1 MEQTLLM
8 SKSVSISL
16 AKNENNMYRADM
28 SIDDIIVKQADLTQQ
43 ELSNYMQEKLEP
55 EVLKISRL
63 AIKLFK
69 SRKIKLHLK
78 E

>member
-1 MEQTLLM
+1 MN
-8 SKSVSISL
+8 KSVSISL
-16 AKNENNMYRADM
+16 VKDENSMYHADM
-28 SIDDIIVKQADLTQQ
+28 SIDDTIVKQADLTQQ
-43 ELSNYMQEKLEP
+43 ELANYMKEKLDNKT
-55 EVLKISRL
+55 LNISRL

>member
-1 MEQTLLM
+1 M

-16 AKNENNMYRADM
+16 VKNENNMYHADM
-28 SIDDIIVKQADLTQQ
+28 SIDYTIVKQADLTQQ
-43 ELSNYMQEKLEP
+43 ELANYMQEKLEP
-55 EVLKISRL
+55 EELITSRL

-69 SRKIKLHLK
+69 CKQIKLHLK

>member
-1 MEQTLLM
+1 M

-16 AKNENNMYRADM
+16 VKNENNMYHADM
-28 SIDDIIVKQADLTQQ
+28 SIDNTIVKEADLTKQ

-55 EVLKISRL
+55 EVLTTSRL

-69 SRKIKLHLK
+69 CKQIKLHLK

>member
-1 MEQTLLM
+1 M

-16 AKNENNMYRADM
+16 VKDKNSMYHADM
-28 SIDDIIVKQADLTQQ
+28 LIDDTIVKQADLTQQ
-43 ELSNYMQEKLEP
+43 ELANYMQEKLEP
-55 EVLKISRL
+55 EVLSMSRL

-69 SRKIKLHLK
+69 CKQIKLHLK

>member
-1 MEQTLLM
+1 MN
-8 SKSVSISL
+8 KSVIISL
-16 AKNENNMYRADM
+16 VPDDNKQYHVDM
-28 SIDDIIVKQADLTQQ
+28 LIDDSVVRQADLKKQ

-55 EVLKISRL
+55 EVLTTSRL

-69 SRKIKLHLK
+69 CKQIKLHLK

>member
-8 SKSVSISL
+8 NKSVSISL
-16 AKNENNMYRADM
+16 VKDENNFYHADM
-28 SIDDIIVKQADLTQQ
+28 SIDDTIVKQADLTQQ

-55 EVLKISRL
+55 EVLITSRL

-69 SRKIKLHLK
+69 CKQIKLHLK

>member
-1 MEQTLLM
+1 M

-16 AKNENNMYRADM
+16 VKDENNLYHADM
-28 SIDDIIVKQADLTQQ
+28 SIDNTIVKEADLTQK
-43 ELSNYMQEKLEP
+43 ELANYMQEKLEL
-55 EVLKISRL
+55 EVLITSRL

-69 SRKIKLHLK
+69 CKQIKLHLK

>member
-1 MEQTLLM
+1 MN
-8 SKSVSISL
+8 KSVSISL
-16 AKNENNMYRADM
+16 VKDNNSMYHADM

-43 ELSNYMQEKLEP
+43 ELANYMQEKLET
-55 EVLKISRL
+55 EVLTTSRL

-69 SRKIKLHLK
+69 CKQIKLHLK

>member
-1 MEQTLLM
+1 M

-16 AKNENNMYRADM
+16 VKNENNLYHADM
-28 SIDDIIVKQADLTQQ
+28 SIDNTIVKEADLTKQ

-55 EVLKISRL
+55 EVLTTSRL

>member
-1 MEQTLLM
+1 MN
-8 SKSVSISL
+8 KSVSISL
-16 AKNENNMYRADM
+16 IKDENSMYHADM
-28 SIDDIIVKQADLTQQ
+28 LIDDAIVKQADLTQQ
-43 ELSNYMQEKLEP
+43 ELANYMQEKLEP
-55 EVLKISRL
+55 EVLITSRL

>member
-1 MEQTLLM
+1 MN
-8 SKSVSISL
+8 KSVSISL
-16 AKNENNMYRADM
+16 VKDENNLYHADM
-28 SIDDIIVKQADLTQQ
+28 SIDDTIVKQADLTQQ
-43 ELSNYMQEKLEP
+43 ELSNYMQEKLDDET
-55 EVLKISRL
+55 LTTSRL